1 MSEIFDIGE
10 KPQKVK
16 KNKKEMSAERKA
28 MLLENLKRGRET
40 SAKNRAKKAKA
51 KQIKKKNEKIDIDE
65 TIEKEIL
72 KGKSK
77 RNYESEI
84 DQLRLELT
92 ELRNVYTPKLKI
104 IDEEPIEQKKPQPPV
119 VKTPVK
125 PVVEQPPTVVEQ
137 PPTAPI
143 QRRSGLVSKKD
154 IIESFNK
161 PKTQNL
167 MSNRWDWD

>member
-1 MSEIFDIGE
+1 MSEIFDNGE
-10 KPQKVK
+10 KLQNVK

-77 RNYESEI
+77 RNFESEI
-84 DQLRLELT
+84 DQLRFELT
-92 ELRNVYTPKLKI
+92 ELRNGQRPKLKI
-104 IDEEPIEQKKPQPPV
+104 IDEEPIEQKKPLPPV
-119 VKTPVK
+119 IKTPVK
-125 PVVEQPPTVVEQ
+125 EHVVAQPVVEKQTP
-137 PPTAPI
+137 API
-143 QRRSGLVSKKD
+143 QRQSGLVSKKD